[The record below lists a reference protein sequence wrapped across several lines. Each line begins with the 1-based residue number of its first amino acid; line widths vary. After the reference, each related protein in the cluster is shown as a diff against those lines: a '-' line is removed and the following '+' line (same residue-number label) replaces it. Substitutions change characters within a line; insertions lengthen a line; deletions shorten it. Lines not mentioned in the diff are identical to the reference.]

1 MSENKIDVLARID
14 MTPELLAA
22 AFWGMGNDEQAAF
35 FAELWRI
42 AGYRLCLQTAWINN
56 AISERA
62 DRGDYAAMNAFRTMA
77 DHAEA
82 YPEAAA
88 SWRAANAK
96 AAIARVA
103 ANARHKPRGEAT
115 SA

>member
-1 MSENKIDVLARID
+1 MNENKIDVLAQID

-42 AGYRLCLQTAWINN
+42 AGHKLCYQTAWINN

-62 DRGDYAAMNAFRTMA
+62 DRGDHDAMNAFRTMA
-77 DHAEA
+77 DHADA

-88 SWRAANAK
+88 AWRAANAK
-96 AAIARVA
+96 AAITQVA
-103 ANARHKPRGEAT
+103 ANG
-115 SA
+115 

>member
-1 MSENKIDVLARID
+1 MSDRKIDVLARID
-14 MTPELLAA
+14 MTPELLAS

-42 AGYRLCLQTAWINN
+42 AGYKLCYQTAWINN

-62 DRGDYAAMNAFRTMA
+62 DRGDCDAMHAFRTMA
-77 DHAEA
+77 DHAES

-96 AAIARVA
+96 AAIARVS
-103 ANARHKPRGEAT
+103 AND
-115 SA
+115 